1 MTVRTISHPAL
12 EALCRVSSEAIVALD
27 QHGQI
32 CLFNPAAA
40 AAFNLSEADV
50 VGHRLNDFPALQ
62 PLLSLHSQLVAGE
75 QIVQAELT
83 TPSCRVQLVS
93 VPGQNEATVIPEM
106 MREIIHDLKNPLAAV
121 KSFIDLI
128 RAAGPLAERQDTFAQ
143 RAQLSLMST
152 LNMID
157 ELLDT
162 AWMESNGTLRVIEVN
177 FSNLVRHA
185 VSQLD
190 GYAQYRGI
198 QIQVTL
204 SSQDYILTGDER
216 RLQSAIMNLVSNA
229 IKYSP
234 NGGPVNVT
242 VSDNNHHIVFRVEDH
257 GLGIAEEHL
266 TRLFQRF
273 YRVQT
278 PETRRIDGTGL
289 GLAIVKTIVEKH
301 GGHVSVESVEG
312 KGSVFGFSLPWDQSH
327 AQ

>member
-12 EALCRVSSEAIVALD
+12 ETLCRDSSDAIIALD
-27 QHGQI
+27 QQGLV
-32 CLFNPAAA
+32 CLFNPAAV
-40 AAFNLSEADV
+40 AAFHVGEAEV
-50 VGHRLNDFPALQ
+50 LGHRLNDLPALQ
-62 PLLSLHSQLVAGE
+62 PLLALQGQLVAGE
-75 QIVQAELT
+75 QIVQAKLAA
-83 TPSCRVQLVS
+83 PPCQVQLLS
-93 VPGQNEATVIPEM
+93 VPGQNEAAAIPEL

-128 RAAGPLAERQDTFAQ
+128 RAAGPLTDRQDTFAQ

-162 AWMESNGTLRVIEVN
+162 AWMESNGALRVIEVN

-198 QIQVTL
+198 QLTVTVPP
-204 SSQDYILTGDER
+204 QDYVLVGDER
-216 RLQSAIMNLVSNA
+216 RLLSAIMNLVSNA

-234 NGGPVNVT
+234 NGGPVNIT
-242 VSDNNHHIVFRVEDH
+242 LSDNGDHVLVRVEDH

-266 TRLFQRF
+266 PRLFQRF

-301 GGHVSVESVEG
+301 GGHVSVESIEG
-312 KGSVFGFSLPWDQSH
+312 KGSVFGFSLPRDH
-327 AQ
+327 AHAE